1 MRETTDFDLTAPA
14 FHADPFPTLDRLREV
29 GPLAAMK
36 LPIFG
41 RIRLAVT
48 HEACSA
54 LLKDHATFVR
64 DPGNAGRKMQAR
76 IVQFLPRTLALI
88 ARNMLS
94 LDDPDHRRLRGLVDQ
109 AFQRRTI
116 EALRPTI
123 VQVADRLLDRFE
135 ERNEVDLMAEFC
147 RDLPLSVIC
156 ALLGLPE
163 GDHDRFKGWLGGLK
177 DTANIGAVVRAIPGL
192 ISVIRYLRRQSRP
205 GSSASADG
213 LIAALRDVE
222 LDGGRL
228 SEDEFV
234 AMIFLLFAAGQETTT
249 HLLGGGLLAL
259 LTHAGQRSRL
269 VEDMSQMS
277 VAVEECLR
285 YVSPVQFTKPRWAAR
300 DVEFA
305 GVRLRRGDSVAG
317 FLSAANCDPAKF
329 TEPHR
334 FDIGRRPNPHLA
346 FGTGVHFC
354 LGFQLARAEAAI
366 GFERLFVR
374 FPKMSLG
381 VDPGA
386 IVWRRRLGLRALASL
401 PVRLAA

>member
-1 MRETTDFDLTAPA
+1 MNETLDFDVTSPA
-14 FHADPFPTLDRLREV
+14 FHADPLPTLDRLRTA
-29 GPLAAMK
+29 GPMVPMK

-41 RIRLAVT
+41 QIRLAVT
-48 HEACSA
+48 HQACSD
-54 LLKDHATFVR
+54 LLKDHEAFVR
-64 DPGNAGRKMQAR
+64 DPANAGKMTQAR
-76 IVQFLPRTLALI
+76 IVRFLPRTLGLI

-116 EALRPTI
+116 DAVRPMI
-123 VQVADRLLDRFE
+123 VEVVDGLLDRFE
-135 ERNEVDLMAEFC
+135 GRREVDLMAEFC

-163 GDHDRFKGWLGGLK
+163 ADHDRFKNWLGGLR
-177 DTANIGAVVRAIPGL
+177 DTASFGAVVRAIPGL
-192 ISVIRYLRRQSRP
+192 LSVMRYLRRQSRP
-205 GSSASADG
+205 GSSAKADG
-213 LIAALRDVE
+213 LIAALRAAE

-228 SEDEFV
+228 SADESV
-234 AMIFLLFAAGQETTT
+234 AMIFLLFGAGQETTT

-259 LTHAGQRSRL
+259 LTHPEQRSRL
-269 VEDMSQMS
+269 VQDMSGMS
-277 VAVEECLR
+277 VGVEECLR

-305 GVRLRRGDSVAG
+305 GLRLRRGDSVAG
-317 FLSAANCDPAKF
+317 FLAAANCDPEKF
-329 TEPHR
+329 DEPHR
-334 FDIGRRPNPHLA
+334 FDVARRPNPHLA

-374 FPKMSLG
+374 FPKLSLG

-386 IVWRRRLGLRALASL
+386 AVWRKRLGIRALASL
-401 PVRLAA
+401 PVRLA